1 MRDEQELFEHFH
13 IVVDK
18 GQSPLRID
26 RFLTSKLEATSRNR
40 IQLAAESEYILVN
53 GSPVKSNYK
62 VKPLDDVRIMLPS
75 EKREFRLVAQEIP
88 LDIVYQDQDILVVNK
103 PAGLTVHP
111 GHGNYTGTLLNG
123 LAWYFGER
131 GTVHTDDSRMGVLVH
146 RIDKDTSGLL
156 VVARSEVAQFRLAK
170 QFFDHTAER
179 LYIALVWGDMENEQG
194 TVTGDIARHPSDRL
208 RFRVCPRGVNGKHA
222 VTHYRVLERFGYV
235 TLVECRLETGRT
247 HQIRV
252 HMEHIGHP
260 LFGDIRYG
268 GDRIRKGTLYSKYK
282 QFIDNCFDILPR
294 QALHAKTLGF
304 IHPSTGEK
312 IFFEAPL
319 PDDMSEVLKK
329 WRRFAISA
337 QSSVDS

>member
-62 VKPLDDVRIMLPS
+62 VKPLDDVRIMLPF

-222 VTHYRVLERFGYV
+222 VTHYRVLEPPLWRY
-235 TLVECRLETGRT
+235 TL
-247 HQIRV
+247 
-252 HMEHIGHP
+252 
-260 LFGDIRYG
+260 
-268 GDRIRKGTLYSKYK
+268 
-282 QFIDNCFDILPR
+282 
-294 QALHAKTLGF
+294 
-304 IHPSTGEK
+304 
-312 IFFEAPL
+312 
-319 PDDMSEVLKK
+319 
-329 WRRFAISA
+329 WRRPHP
-337 QSSVDS
+337 